1 MSEQTIKVELTTEPK
16 EKPKDDEL
24 VFGTVFTDHMF
35 VMDYVEGKG
44 WFNPRIVPYQSIT
57 LDPASMIFHYG
68 QTVFE
73 GLKAYRTDDGS
84 IQLFRPQS
92 NFKRLNES
100 NERMVIPPIDEEFCL
115 KALKKLIEVEQ
126 DWVPKAEGTSLYI
139 RPFIISTDAY
149 LGVAPSKTYKFMIIL
164 SPVGAYYEEGIDPVK
179 IAVENEYVRAVL
191 GGTGEAKTAGN
202 YAASLKAQEIV
213 EAQGFSQVL
222 WLDGVEKKYIEEVG
236 SMNVFFK
243 IDGEIVTPALTGSI
257 LHGITR
263 DSVIKMLKHWDLPVV
278 ERRISMEE
286 LAEAHEEG
294 RLEEAF
300 GTGTA
305 AVISPIGEL
314 FWNDKTYVINEGK
327 TGKIAKRLYD
337 TLTGIQ
343 YGKIEDPFNWI
354 EKIDG

>member
-44 WFNPRIVPYQSIT
+44 WFDPRIVPYQSIT